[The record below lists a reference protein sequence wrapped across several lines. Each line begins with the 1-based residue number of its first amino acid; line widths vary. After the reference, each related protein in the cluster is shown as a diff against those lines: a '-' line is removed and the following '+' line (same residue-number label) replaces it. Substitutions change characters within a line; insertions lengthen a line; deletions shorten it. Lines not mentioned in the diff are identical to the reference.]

1 MRARS
6 REARAWRLAALG
18 VALSGAAAVC
28 AVAAEAPRATHTFQ
42 LTYRDFGP
50 VSASSDFTAAGPISI
65 RFEGCY
71 AKDGPEAVCGFTLR
85 ARTRVIVTNLRN
97 LSHGT
102 RADGLPART
111 CCMFEQGRPEGF
123 PIVPS
128 GSAPGVADIAAA
140 VEPGRELGVMLR
152 LPDYRAGAPL
162 RSITFSRGEGDPG
175 ATFPATVR
183 SLPAS

>member
-1 MRARS
+1 MTRRS
-6 REARAWRLAALG
+6 PAWRPAALA
-18 VALSGAAAVC
+18 VALACAATLS
-28 AVAAEAPRATHTFQ
+28 AVAAGAPRPTHTFE
-42 LTYRDFGP
+42 LTYRAFGP
-50 VSASSDFTAAGPISI
+50 VSATSEFVGAGPISV

-85 ARTRVIVTNLRN
+85 ARTRVVVSNLRN

-128 GSAPGVADIAAA
+128 GSAAGVADISAA

-152 LPDYRAGAPL
+152 LPDYEAGAPL

-183 SLPAS
+183 RLPAP